1 MAISNLTLSALPQLS
16 IHEYITI
23 STRWKKYK
31 KRFENLVL
39 ALNVQDGPQK
49 NTLLL
54 NYHGDEAYDV
64 NKILST
70 RRPDKTYDAVI
81 ALSDRKL
88 SPQNNITYERYVFQN
103 SRQNADENIYQ
114 FYIRVKKQAMKCDF
128 GATLSTEIMQQ
139 TILATNNNKL
149 WRYCSRNQDVTLQ
162 QLLLYAK
169 SLGDAES
176 QVREER
182 SRK

>member
-1 MAISNLTLSALPQLS
+1 MAISNLTLSAFPQLS

-64 NKILST
+64 NKILSA

-182 SRK
+182 WRK